1 MLLGKLWFP
10 HFFRLLQT
18 FPMLPK
24 ILDEKIL
31 PIISQARISNDLTY
45 VKELLPIWMVDRL
58 GKKRNI
64 TEDESSE
71 MVVTILEV
79 FSKMWTLSLKYQLT
93 HVLGFFVTYIF
104 NQYRNRFRK
113 MELPE
118 SGELYLQLWNY
129 ESPANEEDPILEQVG
144 ILKLNLEQLPSFT
157 ALVLSLQFDLPMK
170 QNLKQLLLWKLKE
183 NQMDPNL
190 FFLECEG
197 RRNIQQQLVERLTS
211 MITRY
216 TRKLYE
222 TTDPNRRLWYG
233 KQKKIW
239 MLRRTRALDRSFFSE
254 REIAKWLGITRKA
267 VRNHLSQGKHELR
280 KVGKDLLHYA

>member
-1 MLLGKLWFP
+1 
-10 HFFRLLQT
+10 
-18 FPMLPK
+18 MLPK

-31 PIISQARISNDLTY
+31 PMISQARITNDLGLVREY
-45 VKELLPIWMVDRL
+45 LPIWMVDRL
-58 GKKRNI
+58 AKKRNI
-64 TEDESSE
+64 SEDESSE

-79 FSKMWTLSLKYQLT
+79 FSKMWILSLKYQLT

-104 NQYRNRFRK
+104 NQYRNRFRNS
-113 MELPE
+113 EILE
-118 SGELYLQLWNY
+118 AGELYLQLWNY
-129 ESPANEEDPILEQVG
+129 SNPANEEDPMEEKVE
-144 ILKLNLEQLPSFT
+144 ILKSNLEKLPIFT

-170 QNLKQLLLWKLKE
+170 QNLKQFLLWKLRE
-183 NQMDPNL
+183 NQSDENL
-190 FFLECEG
+190 FFSEWEE
-197 RRNIQQQLVERLTS
+197 RRNLHRQLLLRLTS

-222 TTDPNRRLWYG
+222 TTDPKRRDWYG

-239 MLRRTRALDRSFFSE
+239 MLRRTRAFDRSFFSE

>member
-1 MLLGKLWFP
+1 
-10 HFFRLLQT
+10 
-18 FPMLPK
+18 MLPK
-24 ILDEKIL
+24 ILDENIL
-31 PIISQARISNDLTY
+31 PMISQARITNELGP
-45 VKELLPIWMVDRL
+45 VKEHLPIWMVDRL
-58 GKKRNI
+58 AKKRNI
-64 TEDESSE
+64 SEDESSE

-79 FSKMWTLSLKYQLT
+79 FSKMWILSLKYQLT
-93 HVLGFFVTYIF
+93 HVLGFFVTYVF

-113 MELPE
+113 SDIPE

-129 ESPANEEDPILEQVG
+129 ETPANLEDPEEES
-144 ILKLNLEQLPSFT
+144 LEQLKLKLESLPTLT

-170 QNLKQLLLWKLKE
+170 QNTKQFLLWKLRE
-183 NQMDPNL
+183 NHLDTDV
-190 FFLECEG
+190 FFQDWEE
-197 RRNIQQQLVERLTS
+197 RRSEQRALIQRLTT

-222 TTDPNRRLWYG
+222 CTEPNRRSWYG

-254 REIAKWLGITRKA
+254 REIAKTLGITRKA
-267 VRNHLSQGKHELR
+267 VRNLLSQGKHELR

>member
-1 MLLGKLWFP
+1 
-10 HFFRLLQT
+10 
-18 FPMLPK
+18 MLPK

-31 PIISQARISNDLTY
+31 PMISQARITNDLKH
-45 VKELLPIWMVDRL
+45 VKEQLPIWMVDRL
-58 GKKRNI
+58 SKKRNI

-79 FSKMWTLSLKYQLT
+79 FSKMWILSLKYQLT
-93 HVLGFFVTYIF
+93 HVLGFFVTYVF

-113 MELPE
+113 SEIPE

-129 ESPANEEDPILEQVG
+129 EAPANEEDPIEDSINSLCM
-144 ILKLNLEQLPSFT
+144 NLEKLPSFT

-190 FFLECEG
+190 FFEECEG
-197 RRNIQQQLVERLTS
+197 RRSEHRQMINRLSS

-222 TTDPNRRLWYG
+222 TTDPNRRIWYG

-239 MLRRTRALDRSFFSE
+239 MLRRSRALGRSFFSE